1 MSIDSKIEKVYKDM
15 SGSTAKNR
23 LTIQIS
29 FAVKLIVDIYSI
41 EDFTIFLDCIE
52 DVAVKTISA
61 GNEKITL
68 YQIKSKKNSTFT
80 LNYMIAEEWLQKLY
94 KHTQE
99 FAGLDYEIALVS
111 NTEITDGGTVLF
123 PNEKSSISSDIIDED
138 NARLTKIKKCIS
150 KNENIDLEKVDLSNF
165 YVIKTNLHTDTHK
178 DQARQIF
185 SDFIA
190 NIDPNAEYSKI
201 KAFFIALY
209 DTLDAKFNCEINPK
223 NTDFNEI
230 TQKKGYTK
238 NEFEQALQAF
248 LNSSIPKNSELFSL
262 LNITSI
268 SEQREI
274 VAGRGSFLMDLVKMD
289 EPFKILLSELLGFI
303 NNANTSTLIK
313 SCVDY
318 VFTNEKISPIYKTP
332 SYIKFATAYMYYQ
345 FINGGIIS
353 E

>member
-61 GNEKITL
+61 GNEQITL
-68 YQIKSKKNSTFT
+68 YQVKSKKNSTFT
-80 LNYMIAEEWLQKLY
+80 LNYIITEEWLQKLY

-111 NTEITDGGTVLF
+111 NTEITDGGAVLF
-123 PNEKSSISSDIIDED
+123 PNEKSSIPSDIIDED

-150 KNENIDLEKVDLSNF
+150 ENENIDLEKVDLSNF

-190 NIDPNAEYSKI
+190 HIDPNAEYSKI
-201 KAFFIALY
+201 KAFFITLY

-223 NTDFNEI
+223 NTDLNEI

-238 NEFEQALQAF
+238 NEFEQALHAF
-248 LNSSIPKNSELFSL
+248 LNRSIPKNSELFSL

-274 VAGRGSFLMDLVKMD
+274 IAGRGSFLMDLVKND
-289 EPFKILLSELLGFI
+289 EPFKILLSELLDFI
-303 NNANTSTLIK
+303 NNASTSTLIK